1 MGGLT
6 NTGTVICKISRIAL
20 DGGVMFETMTNRDNP
35 MQMKRSYLQFTV
47 QYQFLEKRCYADKM
61 GYFKKSCLTNCHK
74 MLNFANFR
82 NGIADFK
89 GASCV

>member
-35 MQMKRSYLQFTV
+35 MQMKRSFLQFTV
-47 QYQFLEKRCYADKM
+47 QYQFLEK
-61 GYFKKSCLTNCHK
+61 
-74 MLNFANFR
+74 MLCR
-82 NGIADFK
+82 
-89 GASCV
+89 